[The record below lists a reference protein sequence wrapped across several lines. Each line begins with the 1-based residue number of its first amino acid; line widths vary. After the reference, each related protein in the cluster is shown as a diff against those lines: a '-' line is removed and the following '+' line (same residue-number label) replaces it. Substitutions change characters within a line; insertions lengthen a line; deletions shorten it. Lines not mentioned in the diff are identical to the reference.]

1 MAFIKIHNVAF
12 RGISAC
18 VPQSVE
24 ENVCLPF
31 YNSPEEAQKVIAS
44 TGIERRHISPKCTT
58 AMDLGAKAAECLLE
72 KLNWDKSSIDLIAFC
87 TQNPDYI
94 NLPNSFL
101 VHKYL
106 DLNENTMCLDYFHGC
121 PGWVSSL
128 SSVGSMI
135 QNGTV
140 KRAILFSGDTVTK
153 DHDISN
159 HETRPLFGEGVTA
172 TALEFDQNACE
183 MMFYFGTLS
192 TDGDATALKLGGY
205 RNPYSLES
213 LQYDLD
219 RKMGKLSENQVIEK
233 MESMDV
239 FSFAI
244 SKVPK
249 AVKKLCAEFAVNI
262 EDIDFFTFHQANKL
276 ILENIAKRLKISI
289 DRVPMS
295 LKNYGNTTSAS
306 IPLTLVSECGKI
318 LSNSHKRHI
327 VCGFGTGISWG
338 TAYFETNNL
347 VCPTVVEI

>member
-12 RGISAC
+12 RGLSAC
-18 VPQSVE
+18 VPQNVE
-24 ENVCLPF
+24 ENANLPF
-31 YNSPEEAQKVIAS
+31 YNSPEDAQKVISS
-44 TGIERRHISPKCTT
+44 TGIERRHIALKGTT
-58 AMDLGAKAAECLLE
+58 AMDLGAKAVECLLE
-72 KLNWDKSSIDLIAFC
+72 NLGWDKSTVDLIAFC

-101 VHKYL
+101 VHKRL
-106 DLNENTMCLDYFHGC
+106 ELNENTMCLDFFQGC

-135 QNGTV
+135 QNGTI
-140 KRAILFSGDTVTK
+140 KRAVLISGDTVTK

-159 HETRPLFGEGVTA
+159 PETRPLFGEGATA
-172 TALEFDQNACE
+172 TALEFDQKASE

-192 TDGDATALKLGGY
+192 SDGDATALKLGGY

-219 RKMGKLSENQVIEK
+219 RKLGKLSENQIIEK
-233 MESMDV
+233 MESMDI

-249 AVKKLCAEFAVNI
+249 ALKKLCGEFEI
-262 EDIDFFTFHQANKL
+262 DINSIDLFTFHQANKL
-276 ILENIAKRLKISI
+276 ILENIAKRLKISME
-289 DRVPMS
+289 RVPLS

-306 IPLTLVSECGKI
+306 IPLTLVSECCKI

-327 VCGFGTGISWG
+327 VCGFGTGLSWG
-338 TAYFETNNL
+338 AAFFETNNII
-347 VCPTVVEI
+347 CPDVVEI